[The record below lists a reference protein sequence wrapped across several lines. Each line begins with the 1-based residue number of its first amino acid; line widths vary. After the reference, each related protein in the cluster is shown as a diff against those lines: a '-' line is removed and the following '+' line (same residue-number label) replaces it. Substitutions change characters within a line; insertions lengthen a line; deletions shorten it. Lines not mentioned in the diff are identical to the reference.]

1 MSVEVRGV
9 QVLEHPPDGR
19 LRQEGTSHLKSQG
32 VQVGGGQVGGARPF
46 RHQAAISG
54 QHCRQVTVHAHRSRG
69 RSRSLTTWA
78 RGWRDKAVVVEDDMA
93 A

>member
-32 VQVGGGQVGGARPF
+32 VQVGGGQVGGVLPYR
-46 RHQAAISG
+46 RQAPATSQHSCHG
-54 QHCRQVTVHAHRSRG
+54 QG
-69 RSRSLTTWA
+69 
-78 RGWRDKAVVVEDDMA
+78 
-93 A
+93 